1 MKIWRCCIYCR
12 ISRRE
17 QCFYVVKFLS
27 ELEDSKLV
35 TLGWLYNVS
44 MQWQPTLVCTV
55 YRTQHL
61 LNVDP
66 LFISAKWNWNWRLK
80 IANLVGWW
88 LNLDWSSRDLRLLL
102 DVASVKCDHWPWD
115 QDSGILS
122 SAETSS
128 MVSTVTVGQFG
139 SGSVRGRQEYEGG
152 GFLGRN
158 GRRGGSD
165 EMRPILSLSYPGIIT
180 TISRKIPSTI
190 FTLIKIEIKFVFF
203 SKKKSLK

>member
-1 MKIWRCCIYCR
+1 
-12 ISRRE
+12 
-17 QCFYVVKFLS
+17 
-27 ELEDSKLV
+27 
-35 TLGWLYNVS
+35 

-55 YRTQHL
+55 FRTQHL

-152 GFLGRN
+152 GFFGEKWAEGRI
-158 GRRGGSD
+158 RRNETD
-165 EMRPILSLSYPGIIT
+165 PITILSRYNHHN
-180 TISRKIPSTI
+180 
-190 FTLIKIEIKFVFF
+190 F
-203 SKKKSLK
+203 KKNSFYNIHSN

>member
-1 MKIWRCCIYCR
+1 MKIWRCCIYCW

-55 YRTQHL
+55 FRTQHL

-203 SKKKSLK
+203 

>member
-190 FTLIKIEIKFVFF
+190 LTLIKIEIKFVFF
-203 SKKKSLK
+203 